1 MYMIKRIKTDQLDKL
16 IKKLDTQLIVMR
28 CWPEFATIKQSI
40 NDKEVKNVS
49 NN

>member
-1 MYMIKRIKTDQLDKL
+1 MTLDDRKINEAVQSL
-16 IKKLDTQLIVMR
+16 QADLIVMR